1 MNRKIKEIEDKRNN
15 GGKLTDKEVKDLES
29 LYKQRQEIAVKALSN
44 GEKEQQRILTR
55 MSINRKAVSVEDA
68 SETVKKQI
76 KHVMMQKDAKKR
88 YDDKIDEINSMVGL
102 SQKEREKLLKEAKDK
117 YDNEKQLADK
127 TMIKL

>member
-68 SETVKKQI
+68 SETVKEANKARD
-76 KHVMMQKDAKKR
+76 DAKKMLR
-88 YDDKIDEINSMVGL
+88 NDMMIRLTKLIQWLDYLKK
-102 SQKEREKLLKEAKDK
+102 KEKN
-117 YDNEKQLADK
+117 Y
-127 TMIKL
+127 

>member
-1 MNRKIKEIEDKRNN
+1 M
-15 GGKLTDKEVKDLES
+15 GKKNK
-29 LYKQRQEIAVKALSN
+29 
-44 GEKEQQRILTR
+44 RILTR
-55 MSINRKAVSVEDA
+55 MSINRKVSVEDA

-117 YDNEKQLADK
+117 YDNEKQL
-127 TMIKL
+127 IKP

>member
-102 SQKEREKLLKEAKDK
+102 SQKERKI
-117 YDNEKQLADK
+117 
-127 TMIKL
+127 IKRS